1 VSLLLAALLVGFF
14 LSRVDLRAIGTSIST
29 ASPGWLAGSVVLGLM
44 TFVMRA
50 VRWIWLL
57 RPVGRVP
64 FLPSFTATAV
74 GFAANMVLPARLGEV
89 VRPALL
95 SRQRKLPF
103 TACLASVVFERILD
117 MGSVI
122 FFLVLAVWE
131 GPPAGSAA
139 PRPFRVLIP
148 TAVTAGAALLLLSIL
163 AFLIVFRRAAAERL
177 AATLIRLLPV
187 RLREKAAGLVGAFF
201 DGFESLRSG
210 RLFALVVL
218 SSLAM
223 WLVINLQIYCVL
235 RALHLPLPLSAAYV
249 TVAAAVIGLAVP
261 TPGGI
266 GGYHFAVQSALTGF
280 YGVPVAAAS
289 AVAVLA
295 HASSFV
301 PITLLGFALFAMTGV
316 RREGIK
322 EIVKAPVPQDSKLG
336 TRDS

>member
-1 VSLLLAALLVGFF
+1 
-14 LSRVDLRAIGTSIST
+14 VDLRAIGASIAS
-29 ASPGWLAGSVVLGLM
+29 ASPGWLAAGGVLGLM

-50 VRWIWLL
+50 VRWMWLL
-57 RPVGRVP
+57 RPVARVP
-64 FLPSFTATAV
+64 FFPAFTATAV
-74 GFAANMVLPARLGEV
+74 GFAANMVLPARIGEV

-95 SRQRKLPF
+95 ARRRGLPF
-103 TACLASVVFERILD
+103 TAALASVLFERILD
-117 MGSVI
+117 MASVI
-122 FFLVLAVWE
+122 FFLVLAVLE
-131 GPPAGSAA
+131 GPPEGSTAA
-139 PRPFRVLIP
+139 RPFRVLVP
-148 TAVTAGAALLLLSIL
+148 TAITAGAALAVLSAL
-163 AFLIVFRRAAAERL
+163 ALLIVFRRPTADRL
-177 AATLIRLLPV
+177 VAMLFRLLPQ
-187 RLREKAAGLVGAFF
+187 RLRGRAAGIAAAFF

-210 RLFALVVL
+210 KLFALVVL

-280 YGVPVAAAS
+280 YGVAVAESSAA
-289 AVAVLA
+289 AVLA

-316 RREGIK
+316 KREGIG
-322 EIVKAPVPQDSKLG
+322 EMVRETGDGRP
-336 TRDS
+336 

>member
-1 VSLLLAALLVGFF
+1 LLAAILVWFF
-14 LSRVDLRAIGTSIST
+14 LSRVDLSAIGASIS
-29 ASPGWLAGSVVLGLM
+29 AADRGWLAAGVILGLL

-57 RPVGRVP
+57 RPIGQVP
-64 FLPSFTATAV
+64 FGASFTATAV

-95 SRQRKLPF
+95 ARNRRLPF
-103 TACLASVVFERILD
+103 SACLASVLFERILD
-117 MGSVI
+117 MASVI
-122 FFLVLAVWE
+122 FFLVLAVLE
-131 GPPAGSAA
+131 GPPEGTAA

-148 TAVTAGAALLLLSIL
+148 TAATAALALLALS
-163 AFLIVFRRAAAERL
+163 AFALLVVFRRAAAERL
-177 AATLIRLLPV
+177 VGRLVKLLPV
-187 RLREKAAGLVGAFF
+187 RVRGKAEGIAATFF
-201 DGFESLRSG
+201 DGFASLRSG
-210 RLFALVVL
+210 PLFALVVL

-235 RALHLPLPLSAAYV
+235 RALHLSLPLSAAYV

-280 YGVPVAAAS
+280 YGVPLAAAS
-289 AVAVLA
+289 AAAVLA

-301 PITLLGFALFAMTGV
+301 PITLLGFALFAMTGM
-316 RREGIK
+316 RRKKIG
-322 EIVKAPVPQDSKLG
+322 EIVKGEDDARKSG
-336 TRDS
+336 SGIGNR